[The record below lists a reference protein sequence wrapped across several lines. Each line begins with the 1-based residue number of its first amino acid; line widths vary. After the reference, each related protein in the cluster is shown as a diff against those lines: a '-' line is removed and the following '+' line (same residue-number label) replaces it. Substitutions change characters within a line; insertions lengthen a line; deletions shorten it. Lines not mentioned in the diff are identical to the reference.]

1 MASTKAYRQ
10 LWRSRCARVAIM
22 GNGPRKANP
31 DAACQGKWI
40 KLSAQTDGTFSVIN
54 GRNGFTKTYAHGV
67 DLPSGR
73 PERPPQRTALPHA
86 CRSMLVSMIPATPF
100 AAAGLC
106 VAGNLNRD
114 LRIAPIAPGRYLFQD
129 GETSVPFIRETTGG
143 GGANT
148 ACAAA
153 ALGAKV
159 AFLGKV
165 GADSLGL
172 RLEEALRQQGVE
184 MHLQHDSAT
193 TTGTSINLVYDS
205 GQRHFVSCLAN
216 NESLMFEDL
225 DLSVL
230 PRYEHL
236 ARTDVWFSGAMLYG
250 GNQRLLRAAREAGM
264 STSVDLNWDPQWG
277 VASQAEVDRRKQAMR
292 DVLPWADLVHG
303 NIRELSEFAGT
314 GELEIAMRRIVD
326 WGAGAV
332 VVHMGAAGAGY
343 FDGRALVVEPA
354 CPPARQ
360 ANATGTGDVL
370 SVCMMLQH
378 RLPVAVRE
386 KLRLAN
392 AIVAEYIEGARAF
405 VPAL

>member
-1 MASTKAYRQ
+1 MT
-10 LWRSRCARVAIM
+10 
-22 GNGPRKANP
+22 G
-31 DAACQGKWI
+31 
-40 KLSAQTDGTFSVIN
+40 
-54 GRNGFTKTYAHGV
+54 
-67 DLPSGR
+67 
-73 PERPPQRTALPHA
+73 
-86 CRSMLVSMIPATPF
+86 RSMLVSMTPLAPF
-100 AAAGLC
+100 AAATLC

-114 LRIAPIAPGRYLFQD
+114 LRIAPVAPGDYLFQD

-165 GADSLGL
+165 GADALGR
-172 RLEEALRQQGVE
+172 RLEESLRHQGVE
-184 MHLQHDSAT
+184 PHLKRDPAAP
-193 TTGTSINLVYDS
+193 TGTSINLVYDT
-205 GQRHFVSCLAN
+205 GHRHFVSCLAN
-216 NESLMFEDL
+216 SESLAFEDL

-236 ARTDVWFSGAMLYG
+236 SRTDVWFSEAMLYG

-264 STSVDLNWDPQWG
+264 STSIDLNWDPQWG
-277 VASQAEVDRRKQAMR
+277 VSSQAEVDRRKQAIR
-292 DVLPWADLVHG
+292 EVLPWVDLVHG
-303 NIRELSEFAGT
+303 NVRELNEFAGC

-326 WGAGAV
+326 WGADAV
-332 VVHMGAAGAGY
+332 VVHMGQTGAGY
-343 FDGRALVVEPA
+343 FAGGAFIVEPA
-354 CPPARQ
+354 CPSTRQ
-360 ANATGTGDVL
+360 VNTTGTGDVL

-378 RLPVAVRE
+378 RLPVPVRE

-392 AIVAEYIEGARAF
+392 GIVSEYIEGARAF